1 MLERI
6 YIVTDLGP
14 GDGGKGSIVHSLSR
28 KIDASIIIKRGGAQ
42 GSHGVRTS
50 SGESFNFS
58 QWGCGTLEGTPTFLS
73 EQMIISPI
81 GLVNE
86 SEALKRL
93 GIYDPFALL
102 SADPSCICA
111 TPFHRIASQL
121 EELLLKNSPR
131 GTIGTGVG
139 QTYRMSNTLG
149 SEMTIRASELQN
161 RTTIRKKLQLQL
173 DYYKTKYADI
183 TPNSGLPSDAELIAE
198 NLDLLHDNGFLPYIL
213 DLFDDVGKK
222 LKLTSLDKIIKS
234 NGSAIV
240 ECSHGVLTDA
250 ETGLKPHVSAIRTLP
265 KFTTEMLRD
274 AGYNGQVTNYAVH
287 RAYEIRHGAG
297 PLPTYDPNFT
307 SKMLPDSHKDKN
319 RWQGTVRAGALDFNL
334 LRYALD
340 ASSDTQFDG
349 LCLTWFDQILACG
362 RVWPLC
368 IGYKNAPKTDGPF
381 TEFLKR
387 VQPIT
392 TEHAIKKPISK
403 RELFEL
409 VGDTLY
415 GFLNVPLKILSIGP
429 TELDKISSEIL
440 SRRKYP

>member
-6 YIVTDLGP
+6 YVVTDLGP
-14 GDGGKGSIVHSLSR
+14 GDGGKGSIVHALSR

-50 SGESFNFS
+50 GGESFNFS
-58 QWGCGTLEGTPTFLS
+58 QWGCGTLEGVPTFLS
-73 EQMIISPI
+73 EQMVISPI
-81 GLVNE
+81 GLTNE

-93 GIYDPFALL
+93 GIYNPFTLL

-121 EELLLKNSPR
+121 EELLLKNNPR
-131 GTIGTGVG
+131 GTIGTGIG
-139 QTYRMSNTLG
+139 QAYRMSNTLS

-161 RTTIRKKLQLQL
+161 RTTIHKKLQLQL
-173 DYYKTKYADI
+173 DYYITKYADI
-183 TPNSGLPSDAELIAE
+183 TPDSGLPSDTELIAE
-198 NLDLLHDNGFLPYIL
+198 NLDLLHDNGFLFYIL

-234 NGSAIV
+234 DGSAIV

-265 KFTTEMLRD
+265 KFTAEMLRD

-307 SKMLPDSHKDKN
+307 SKMLPDSHKDEN
-319 RWQGTVRAGALDFNL
+319 RWQGTVRAGALDLNL

-368 IGYKNAPKTDGPF
+368 INYKNAPNTGEPF
-381 TEFLKR
+381 AEFLKR
-387 VQPIT
+387 AQPVT
-392 TEHAIKKPISK
+392 TEHPIKQPTSK

-409 VGDTLY
+409 VKDTIND
-415 GFLNVPLKILSIGP
+415 FLNVPLKILSIGP
-429 TELDKISSEIL
+429 TELDKISSKIF
-440 SRRKYP
+440 

>member
-58 QWGCGTLEGTPTFLS
+58 QWGCGTLEGVPTFLS

-121 EELLLKNSPR
+121 KELLLKNSPR

-139 QTYRMSNTLG
+139 QAYRMSNALG

-213 DLFDDVGKK
+213 DLFDDIGKK

-265 KFTTEMLRD
+265 KFTVKMLRD
-274 AGYNGQVTNYAVH
+274 AEYNGQITNYAVH

-368 IGYKNAPKTDGPF
+368 IGYKNAPKTDEPF

-440 SRRKYP
+440 LRRKYP